1 MGDDR
6 RPRETYAPKEREV
19 EDLWGSQTKSGI
31 YFSKYDSIPVK
42 TLGENKPSS
51 ITNFQTSGLAT
62 VLLENVRRAEYTVPT
77 PVQKHG
83 MLIIMAGRDL
93 MASAQTGS
101 GKTAALLL
109 PIIDCIISTRA
120 PSGQSLSVQAPQ
132 AVINDHHSHQGAGQ
146 WPVAIQISDEAG
158 KFATGT
164 DVKTA
169 TLYGWD
175 FDQTISYSMAQAL
188 KPCIKQLS

>member
-1 MGDDR
+1 M
-6 RPRETYAPKEREV
+6 ER
-19 EDLWGSQTKSGI
+19 
-31 YFSKYDSIPVK
+31 
-42 TLGENKPSS
+42 
-51 ITNFQTSGLAT
+51 
-62 VLLENVRRAEYTVPT
+62 
-77 PVQKHG
+77 
-83 MLIIMAGRDL
+83 
-93 MASAQTGS
+93 
-101 GKTAALLL
+101 TAAFLL

-169 TLYGWD
+169 ILYGWD

>member
-1 MGDDR
+1 MGDDG
-6 RPRETYAPKEREV
+6 RPRETYASKEREV

-62 VLLENVRRAEYTVPT
+62 VLLENVRRADYSVPT

-83 MLIIMAGRDL
+83 MPIIMAGRDL

-101 GKTAALLL
+101 GKTAAFLL
-109 PIIDCIISTRA
+109 PILHKLMESQADNHA
-120 PSGQSLSVQAPQ
+120 GEMVQAPQ
-132 AVINDHHSHQGAGQ
+132 CLVITPTRELAMQVVTV
-146 WPVAIQISDEAG
+146 WV
-158 KFATGT
+158 
-164 DVKTA
+164 
-169 TLYGWD
+169 
-175 FDQTISYSMAQAL
+175 
-188 KPCIKQLS
+188 